1 MIVVD
6 KEHNGDVE
14 LAAGDDDD
22 GNTRRTSGVVEA
34 EVTHPIV
41 GKEHNLEEE
50 LYDEKV
56 WGEMVEEEEGQR

>member
-1 MIVVD
+1 MD

-14 LAAGDDDD
+14 LAVAGDDDG
-22 GNTRRTSGVVEA
+22 GNTRRTSGVVEAA

-50 LYDEKV
+50 LCDEKV
-56 WGEMVEEEEGQR
+56 

>member
-1 MIVVD
+1 VD

-22 GNTRRTSGVVEA
+22 GNMRHTFGVVEA
-34 EVTHPIV
+34 EAEATHPIV

-50 LYDEKV
+50 PCDEKV
-56 WGEMVEEEEGQR
+56 